1 MLIKK
6 EYSVAERGDGIP
18 VIVVAAVKNR
28 SVKGHQSE
36 ASKRCVL
43 MSILLHIAK
52 MDRLQGEEQKF
63 TQHE

>member
-6 EYSVAERGDGIP
+6 EYSVAERDDGVP

-43 MSILLHIAK
+43 MSILLHIAQ
-52 MDRLQGEEQKF
+52 MD
-63 TQHE
+63 